1 MKKLLLAITMSVVS
15 VAGAW
20 AAPTV
25 QVKGGETHLLFSA
38 QVSDELAFSGVESD
52 AVEPASLR
60 PDSRKLRLRVQDGV
74 LDLDTLRGEINHRGG
89 VRLMSVDGERLSLQ
103 GFRINALGESP
114 MISAIATVSGSILT
128 RIDMFELQENGT
140 SEVDLNDRG
149 TKLRIRNM
157 DILLTADGARY
168 LEEYFGISIDAGTIV
183 GTANARIKLR
193 HHRRHDRD
201 SDDDR
206 DRDDDRDSND
216 DDDRDSNDDDDRDS
230 DDDDDRDSD
239 DDDSGSDDEDEL
251 ALG

>member
-1 MKKLLLAITMSVVS
+1 MKKLLLAVTMSVVS

-20 AAPTV
+20 AAPAV
-25 QVKGGETHLLFSA
+25 QVKGGETHLLFST
-38 QVSDELAFSGVESD
+38 QVSDELAFSVVESE

-60 PDSRKLRLRVQDGV
+60 PDSRKLKLRVQGGL
-74 LDLDTLRGEINHRGG
+74 LDLDTLKGEINHRGG

-103 GFRINALGESP
+103 DFRINAMGESP

-128 RIDMFELQENGT
+128 RIDMFELQENET

-157 DILLTADGARY
+157 DILLTIDGARY
-168 LEEYFGISIDAGTIV
+168 LKEYFGTSFEAGTIV

-201 SDDDR
+201 SDDTD
-206 DRDDDRDSND
+206 DSDDDRGADENRDSSDDDGRDSND
-216 DDDRDSNDDDDRDS
+216 DDS
-230 DDDDDRDSD
+230 DSD